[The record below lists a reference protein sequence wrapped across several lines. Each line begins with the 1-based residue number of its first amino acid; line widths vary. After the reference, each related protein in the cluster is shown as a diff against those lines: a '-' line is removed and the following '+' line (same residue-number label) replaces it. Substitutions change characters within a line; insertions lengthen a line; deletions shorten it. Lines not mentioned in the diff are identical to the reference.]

1 MSPSDRSQEKICY
14 RTYTGV
20 TNYRKN
26 MNHDPDGAGIGRLCY
41 SLSGMLLWDY
51 FSLRR
56 VTSSQYKVA
65 LSDLLFNQ

>member
-1 MSPSDRSQEKICY
+1 
-14 RTYTGV
+14 
-20 TNYRKN
+20 
-26 MNHDPDGAGIGRLCY
+26 MNHDPDSAGIGWLCY
-41 SLSGMLLWDY
+41 SLSGMLLWVY